1 MKKLILAAAFG
12 AASFVGGAT
21 GVLAQ
26 DTVRIATE
34 GLYPP
39 YNFINDAGKL
49 DGFEIDL
56 GTEVC
61 KRAALTCTFVQN
73 DWDSMMPNLNSSNF
87 DVIMAG
93 MSITEERRKD
103 RLFSEAYYPPASSLY
118 VALSAGVDL
127 KTGHVA
133 AQTGTIQAS
142 HVAETGAA
150 LVEFKTPDETVA
162 AVRNGEADAVLADKD
177 YLQPIV
183 DQSNGELVIVD
194 EVTLGEGVG
203 AAFRMSDA
211 ALVEK
216 FNTAISA
223 MKADGSLNALLLK
236 WFKDES
242 IKF

>member
-1 MKKLILAAAFG
+1 MKKLILAAVMAVS
-12 AASFVGGAT
+12 ATGGAM
-21 GVLAQ
+21 AQ

-34 GLYPP
+34 GLYAP

-56 GTEVC
+56 GNEIC
-61 KRAALTCTFVQN
+61 KRAELTCTFVQN

-93 MSITEERRKD
+93 MSITDERKKD
-103 RLFSEAYYPPASSLY
+103 RLFSENYYPPATSFY
-118 VALSAGVDL
+118 VALSKDADIKGG
-127 KTGHVA
+127 TVA
-133 AQTGTIQAS
+133 AQTGTIQAG
-142 HVAETGAA
+142 HVAESGAQ

-162 AVRNGEADAVLADKD
+162 AVKNGEADAVLADKD

-194 EVTLGEGVG
+194 QVSLGDGVG

-216 FNTAISA
+216 FNGAITA
-223 MKADGSLNALLLK
+223 MKADGSLNELIKK
-236 WFKDES
+236 WFKEQAVL
-242 IKF
+242 F

>member
-1 MKKLILAAAFG
+1 MKKLILAAAAALTIPG
-12 AASFVGGAT
+12 AFSGAM
-21 GVLAQ
+21 AQ
-26 DTVRIATE
+26 ETVRIGTE

-56 GTEVC
+56 GNEIC

-93 MSITEERRKD
+93 MNITDERKKD
-103 RLFSEAYYPPASSLY
+103 RLFTQAYYPPATSYY
-118 VALSAGVDL
+118 VALSPNVDL
-127 KTGHVA
+127 KGGYIA
-133 AQTGTIQAS
+133 AQTGTVQAA
-142 HVAETGAA
+142 HVAESGAK

-177 YLQPIV
+177 FLAPMIE
-183 DQSNGELVIVD
+183 QSNGELVLVD
-194 EVTLGEGVG
+194 QVSLGEGIG
-203 AAFRMSDA
+203 GAFRMSDK

-216 FNTAISA
+216 FDTVITA
-223 MKADGSLNALLLK
+223 MKADGSLNELLKK
-236 WFKDES
+236 WFKDQAVL
-242 IKF
+242 F

>member
-1 MKKLILAAAFG
+1 MKKLILAATMAL
-12 AASFVGGAT
+12 ATSGAT
-21 GVLAQ
+21 SGAMAQ
-26 DTVRIATE
+26 ETVRIATE

-39 YNFINDAGKL
+39 FNFINDAGKL

-56 GTEVC
+56 GNELC

-93 MSITEERRKD
+93 MSITDERKKD
-103 RLFSEAYYPPASSLY
+103 RLFTEAYYPPATSLY
-118 VALSAGVDL
+118 VALGADADI

-142 HVAETGAA
+142 HVAESGAT

-162 AVRNGEADAVLADKD
+162 AVRNGEADAVLADKEF
-177 YLQPIV
+177 LQPIV
-183 DQSNGELVIVD
+183 EQSNGELVIVNQ
-194 EVTLGEGVG
+194 VTLGEGIGG
-203 AAFRMSDA
+203 ALRMSDT
-211 ALVEK
+211 ALAEK

-223 MKADGSLNALLLK
+223 MKADGSLNALLAK
-236 WFKDES
+236 WFEDES
-242 IKF
+242 IRF

>member
-1 MKKLILAAAFG
+1 MKKLILAAVMAV
-12 AASFVGGAT
+12 SAT
-21 GVLAQ
+21 GAMAQ
-26 DTVRIATE
+26 ETVRIGTE

-56 GTEVC
+56 GTEIC
-61 KRAALTCTFVQN
+61 KRAELTCTFVQN

-93 MSITEERRKD
+93 MSITDERKKD
-103 RLFSEAYYPPASSLY
+103 RLFSAAYYPPATSFY
-118 VALSAGVDL
+118 VALKSDADIKGGL
-127 KTGHVA
+127 VA

-142 HVAETGAA
+142 HVAESGAQ

-162 AVRNGEADAVLADKD
+162 AVKNGEADAVLADKD

-194 EVTLGEGVG
+194 QIALGEGVG
-203 AAFRMSDA
+203 GAFRMSDS
-211 ALVEK
+211 ALRDK
-216 FNTAISA
+216 FDTAIAA
-223 MKADGSLNALLLK
+223 MKADGSLNELIKK
-236 WFKDES
+236 WFKEQAVL
-242 IKF
+242 F

>member
-1 MKKLILAAAFG
+1 MKNIILAAAL
-12 AASFVGGAT
+12 AVSAT
-21 GVLAQ
+21 GAMAQ
-26 DTVRIATE
+26 DTVRIGTE

-39 YNFINDAGKL
+39 YNFINDAGNL

-56 GTEVC
+56 GNEIC
-61 KRAALTCTFVQN
+61 KRAELTCTFVQN

-93 MSITEERRKD
+93 MSITDERKAD
-103 RLFSEAYYPPASSLY
+103 RLFSQNYYPPATSFY
-118 VALSAGVDL
+118 VALAEGVDL
-127 KTGHVA
+127 EKGLIA

-142 HVAETGAA
+142 HVAESGAQ

-183 DQSNGELVIVD
+183 EQSGGELVVVG
-194 EVTLGEGVG
+194 EVSLGEGVG

-216 FNTAISA
+216 FDAAITS
-223 MKADGSLNALLLK
+223 MKEDGSLNELITK
-236 WFKDES
+236 WFKEQAVL
-242 IKF
+242 F